1 MATTLGCNPKIKF
14 KFNFCRLGHPSTWV
28 STEQPGRVTNRENIW
43 SKKCIFKD
51 ALTLSWL
58 HLPADWVAQQQ
69 EKNFLLESFYW
80 IPSHTFPL
88 DLGQPQHFSN
98 SSQVCQN
105 LSLKKG
111 SMENILCANIVKWKR
126 FQSGL
131 FYLKGCHGLISQ
143 IKPKLK
149 KLKLR
154 TLKAWNHHNP
164 D

>member
-1 MATTLGCNPKIKF
+1 MILWWVKTTPRTTASGCNPKINLSKL
-14 KFNFCRLGHPSTWV
+14 KSSFCRLGHHSTQA
-28 STEQPGRVTNRENIW
+28 STGQSGRVINRENIS
-43 SKKCIFKD
+43 SKHCVLKD

-58 HLPADWVAQQQ
+58 HLPRIWVAQQQ
-69 EKNFLLESFYW
+69 ERDFLLDSFHW

-111 SMENILCANIVKWKR
+111 SMESLLRANIVKLEPLE
-126 FQSGL
+126 SGL
-131 FYLKGCHGLISQ
+131 FYLKGCHSLISQ

-149 KLKLR
+149 
-154 TLKAWNHHNP
+154 N
-164 D
+164 